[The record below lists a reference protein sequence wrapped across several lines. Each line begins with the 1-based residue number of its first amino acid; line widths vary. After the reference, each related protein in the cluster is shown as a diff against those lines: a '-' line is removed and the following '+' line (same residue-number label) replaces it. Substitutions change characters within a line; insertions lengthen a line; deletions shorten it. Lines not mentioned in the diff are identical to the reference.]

1 MSPNTGSR
9 ASNGV
14 RCDHDLVIGL
24 YAGSFDPPHYGH
36 IDIAEAAATRCTH
49 LWVATVSNPSKSTG
63 MFSLTT
69 RRELLR
75 HSLDHLPNVE
85 VIDHNG
91 LLVRLATDLGVDVMF
106 RGASKDLST
115 ELQMSYMNDQMSR
128 IPTLFVPAT
137 PEHAGFSSRYVR
149 SLYRSGGAAAVRDC
163 VPDAVFDALSALES
177 VD

>member
-1 MSPNTGSR
+1 
-9 ASNGV
+9 
-14 RCDHDLVIGL
+14 
-24 YAGSFDPPHYGH
+24 
-36 IDIAEAAATRCTH
+36 
-49 LWVATVSNPSKSTG
+49 
-63 MFSLTT
+63 MFSLTA

-85 VIDHNG
+85 VIDHDG

-115 ELQMSYMNDQMSR
+115 ELQMSHMNDQMSR

-137 PEHAGFSSRYVR
+137 HEHAGFSSRYVR
-149 SLYRSGGAAAVRDC
+149 SLYRLGGAAAVRDC

-177 VD
+177 GG